1 MKKLGVLT
9 IGQSPRLDISPLFTE
24 VLDNKVEVVERG
36 ALDSLDEEGLKNI
49 QPRKNDTTYVSKLRN
64 GAAIKINKDK
74 LLPLLQK
81 ELDFLEDEVDMTMM
95 LCTGDF
101 PELSS
106 NKLILFPDKILNNIV
121 NIVLNNGKLGL
132 IIPLEE
138 QKEKSTKK
146 WRNLNLPLEIE
157 ASSPYENGDFKT
169 PAMKLKERGVSLI
182 VMDCM
187 GYSKQQKE
195 IVSYYSSLPVI
206 LSQSLVFSIAKEFSV

>member
-95 LCTGDF
+95 LCTGDC

-106 NKLILFPDKILNNIV
+106 NKLILFPDKIL
-121 NIVLNNGKLGL
+121 K
-132 IIPLEE
+132 IIITVKEK
-138 QKEKSTKK
+138 KEKSTKK

-206 LSQSLVFSIAKEFSV
+206 LSQSLVF

>member
-101 PELSS
+101 PELYS
-106 NKLILFPDKILNNIV
+106 NKLIIFQDKILNFILYMILDNIMYR
-121 NIVLNNGKLGL
+121 ISIKC
-132 IIPLEE
+132 II
-138 QKEKSTKK
+138 KK
-146 WRNLNLPLEIE
+146 DN
-157 ASSPYENGDFKT
+157 T
-169 PAMKLKERGVSLI
+169 
-182 VMDCM
+182 
-187 GYSKQQKE
+187 
-195 IVSYYSSLPVI
+195 
-206 LSQSLVFSIAKEFSV
+206 